1 MKFDFNLLLCFFFLV
16 LNEVNIGEVKIYFL
30 TLFLHFCFYYRQR
43 SKKKKRKYG
52 QNNVAKKMVTD
63 ESSLGMVTSTSG
75 HLVPLDDELKENNQ
89 SDMNS
94 LDNSPSSTTSS
105 KKLNASPVAIP
116 FQMATVH
123 ALRTSLEMCDSVQT
137 PGQEVC
143 ETMRVDLVTEVT
155 VPSTCDSTTDICA
168 VTSTTDVQE
177 KEKDLPSLKRRKKR
191 RKGSGVTSSVDVS
204 SSSGTKV
211 NGNLVYNGAYQVIKM
226 CGEGGP
232 CSSET
237 EVNVEDEAQLIDVT
251 KSLARTSESSKT
263 DESTGTS
270 TNCES
275 RKLEMGP
282 SGSGTASNPS
292 DESSKFP
299 DSFEELIVMHFKQE
313 LDVAEMI
320 ESMSCLE
327 RDNEATETQLSRLVS
342 QIDLLQNVTRE
353 LDDASFK

>member
-1 MKFDFNLLLCFFFLV
+1 MFFFFFFLV

-105 KKLNASPVAIP
+105 KKLNASPVAMP

-123 ALRTSLEMCDSVQT
+123 ALRASLEMCDSVQT

-143 ETMRVDLVTEVT
+143 ETIRVDSVTEVT

-168 VTSTTDVQE
+168 VTSTTDEQ
-177 KEKDLPSLKRRKKR
+177 EKDLPSLKRRKKR

-211 NGNLVYNGAYQVIKM
+211 NGNLVYNGAYQVIQM

-270 TNCES
+270 TKS

>member
-1 MKFDFNLLLCFFFLV
+1 MKFDFNLLLCFFLV
-16 LNEVNIGEVKIYFL
+16 LNEVNIGEVKINFL

-143 ETMRVDLVTEVT
+143 ETMRVDSVTEVT

-177 KEKDLPSLKRRKKR
+177 KDLPSLKRRKKK

-211 NGNLVYNGAYQVIKM
+211 NGNLVYNGAYQVIQM

-251 KSLARTSESSKT
+251 QSLARTSESSKT

-275 RKLEMGP
+275 RKLDMGP